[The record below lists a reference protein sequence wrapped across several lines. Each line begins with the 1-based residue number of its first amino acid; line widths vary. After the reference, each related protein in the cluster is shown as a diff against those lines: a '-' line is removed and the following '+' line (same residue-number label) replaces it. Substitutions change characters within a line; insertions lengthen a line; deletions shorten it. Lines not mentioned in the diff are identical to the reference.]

1 MAVSMPQ
8 GLSLVQVPGFRDR
21 IGERVLVPQPSG
33 VLLED
38 PDFADQLTG
47 EPFFAQALKERVAR
61 LATFSHP

>member
-33 VLLED
+33 VLLE
-38 PDFADQLTG
+38 
-47 EPFFAQALKERVAR
+47 
-61 LATFSHP
+61 